1 MAAETAIS
9 FGQEQEVP
17 RGKWEREKHF
27 PQRSWGS
34 LRIPKMKRQAA
45 TQKTTPF
52 CPRSHPSVPPTTSI
66 KSQAPQYL
74 RLIYQQFV
82 CCERWKF
89 LTCGARQVAIES
101 ARGSRNCEKGDSGI
115 YIYIIY
121 KSPHGPRT
129 TENSRRWPQFVLVN
143 IKIPCKLNR

>member
-27 PQRSWGS
+27 SSAELGEFEDS
-34 LRIPKMKRQAA
+34 ENEATSCHPKSHD
-45 TQKTTPF
+45 F

-66 KSQAPQYL
+66 KCQAPQYL

-89 LTCGARQVAIES
+89 LTCGARQVAIE
-101 ARGSRNCEKGDSGI
+101 K
-115 YIYIIY
+115 
-121 KSPHGPRT
+121 
-129 TENSRRWPQFVLVN
+129 LV
-143 IKIPCKLNR
+143 KK